1 MLELFPAPNIGYR
14 WFLIGIAAINAM
26 VSIILEDIFTEIGL
40 QKFWKRYKLKD
51 KSTN

>member
-40 QKFWKRYKLKD
+40 QKFWKRYSDLRQI
-51 KSTN
+51 